1 MKMKESKPAT
11 KRLLSIQE
19 VKEAYGGT
27 VWFWRSQI
35 WARRIPVVQV
45 GKKQWLDTKDLEKFI
60 SDNKRGL
67 P

>member
-1 MKMKESKPAT
+1 MNTSQSKPVN

-19 VKEAYGGT
+19 VKEVYGGT

-45 GKKQWLDTKDLEKFI
+45 GRKQWLDRNDLEKFI
-60 SDNKRGL
+60 AENKTL
-67 P
+67 L